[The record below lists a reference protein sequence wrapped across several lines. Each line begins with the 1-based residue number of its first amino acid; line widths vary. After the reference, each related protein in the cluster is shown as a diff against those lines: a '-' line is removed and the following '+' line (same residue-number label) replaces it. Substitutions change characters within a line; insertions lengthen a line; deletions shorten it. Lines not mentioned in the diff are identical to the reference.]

1 MHRYRMKTTFLDRL
15 LGIADEWLRPFAS
28 VTPDPAGD
36 EPGGGGGGDGLSDDD
51 DGEIDASVGEAGRTA
66 IQRER
71 EQRKALAR
79 ELAQMK
85 SQLEAVRGI
94 NPEAYREAQ
103 RQAEELARQL
113 RDRDAATAADRLRI
127 EGKAQKAVTEARQAA
142 EQERQRRIDL
152 EVRTRARTV
161 FDAAGGRQE
170 SDGDRSY
177 FDDFMDSHGKRH
189 FRTDENGR
197 LYVVDSD
204 GDRIKT
210 ADGKDVDPVEWLNER
225 ADNSP
230 VVGNYFRAKGGEGS
244 GGLSGAR
251 GIRGQNR
258 LTPEAARSAKPG
270 QLLDRHYGDTRRR

>member
-79 ELAQMK
+79 
-85 SQLEAVRGI
+85 
-94 NPEAYREAQ
+94 
-103 RQAEELARQL
+103 QL
-113 RDRDAATAADRLRI
+113 RERDAATNADRQRI
-127 EGKAQKAVTEARQAA
+127 ESKAQKAVTEARQAA

>member
-1 MHRYRMKTTFLDRL
+1 MKTTPFDRL
-15 LGIADEWLRPFAS
+15 LGIADEWLQPFAY
-28 VTPDPAGD
+28 VTPDPAG
-36 EPGGGGGGDGLSDDD
+36 EESGGGGDPTGDDD
-51 DGEIDASVGEAGRTA
+51 DAEIDASVGDAGRTA
-66 IQRER
+66 IKHERER
-71 EQRKALAR
+71 RKALAR
-79 ELAQMK
+79 ELAQMR
-85 SQLEAVRGI
+85 SQLEAVKGI
-94 NPEAYREAQ
+94 NPDAYREAQ
-103 RQAEELARQL
+103 RQADELARQL
-113 RDRDAATAADRLRI
+113 RERDAATAADRQRI
-127 EGKAQKAVTEARQAA
+127 EGKAQRAISEARQLA

-177 FDDFMDSHGKRH
+177 FDDFMDSHGRRH

-230 VVGNYFRAKGGEGS
+230 VVGSYFRPKGGVGS
-244 GGLSGAR
+244 GGLNGAR
-251 GIRGQNR
+251 GVRGVQGMS
-258 LTPEAARSAKPG
+258 PEEIKKLSPSQKMALHRQSRAA
-270 QLLDRHYGDTRRR
+270 